1 MLDNCDISWED
12 TQDPQALQGGNS
24 ETYKALSRDPVRTPF
39 QWDTT
44 AQAGFTSSQTTW
56 LPVHPNYLEINLA
69 AQKVAE
75 KSHFKVY
82 QKLTKLRQHDAF
94 VYGDFQMEVLGK
106 NVLAYF
112 RTHVHESIDDKY
124 AIVINLG
131 TDEDTIDLTSVK
143 DIGEKPVGYVEI
155 ASIHSNYEDKYNY
168 LKKN

>member
-39 QWDTT
+39 QWDNK
-44 AQAGFTSSQTTW
+44 AKAGFTVSETTW
-56 LPVHPNYLEINLA
+56 LPVHPNYLELNLA
-69 AQKVAE
+69 AQKTAE

-82 QKLTKLRQHDAF
+82 QKLAKLRKTDAF
-94 VYGDFQMEVLGK
+94 VYGDFQMEVLGD

-112 RTHVHESIDDKY
+112 RTHIHDTMDEKY

-131 TDEDTIDLTSVK
+131 TKEETVNLTSVK
-143 DIGEKPVGYVEI
+143 DFGEDLVGYIEI
-155 ASIHSNYEDKYNY
+155 SSIQSKYEDK
-168 LKKN
+168 